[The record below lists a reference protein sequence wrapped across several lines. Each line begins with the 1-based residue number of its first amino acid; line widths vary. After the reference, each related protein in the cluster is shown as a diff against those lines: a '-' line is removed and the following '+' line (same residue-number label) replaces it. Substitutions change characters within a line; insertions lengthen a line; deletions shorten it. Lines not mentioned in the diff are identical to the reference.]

1 MDGNQLVDNL
11 IRNLSGFKNLTV
23 KPLLHISSRKKVFM
37 LNEEIKGII
46 YVKAIA
52 HAPHHWG
59 ITKTTVNNIIRQ
71 NTAWCVI
78 LLYDSEQ
85 TGYVISSKEYYN
97 RTNKELW
104 PWAQGDFKISK
115 GKSLHGI
122 PQFKTTR
129 ELKGI
134 IAKLL

>member
-11 IRNLSGFKNLTV
+11 IGNLSGFPKLTV
-23 KPLLHISSRKKVFM
+23 TPLPRISSRRRVFR
-37 LNEEIKGII
+37 LDGEIKGII

-52 HAPHHWG
+52 HAPHYWG
-59 ITKTTVNNIIRQ
+59 ITKTTINNIIRQ

-97 RTNKELW
+97 RTNKRLW
-104 PWAQGDFKISK
+104 PYAQGDFKISK
-115 GKSLHGI
+115 GKSLQGI

-129 ELKGI
+129 ELKAR
-134 IAKLL
+134 IATLL